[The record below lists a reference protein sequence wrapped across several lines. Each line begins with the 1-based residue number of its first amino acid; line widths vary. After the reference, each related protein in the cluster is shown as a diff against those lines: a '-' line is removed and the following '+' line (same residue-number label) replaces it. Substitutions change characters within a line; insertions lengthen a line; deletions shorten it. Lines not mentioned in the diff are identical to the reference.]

1 MKKLILIFLLLI
13 ASTSF
18 AQVRVFDLN
27 SIDTISTTT
36 KEVKVEDLR
45 DGFEAINGVFVDEN
59 SVYVNE
65 KSDTTL
71 KFRNSLFGS
80 SKINVRAA
88 VKIGGGDGG
97 GG

>member
-1 MKKLILIFLLLI
+1 MKKLFIIFLILN

-27 SIDTISTTT
+27 SIDTISTST

-45 DGFEAINGVFVDEN
+45 DGYEAINGVFVDDN

-65 KSDTTL
+65 KSETTL
-71 KFRNSLFGS
+71 KFRNSLLGS

-88 VKIGGGDGG
+88 IKIGGGDGG